1 LQRPGVIEYRA
12 VLVICNDDKPFAF
25 VSSGFDTTLDKEV
38 YTVAVVAR
46 SPRRIGVEAIEDPA
60 RREWVEAVV

>member
-1 LQRPGVIEYRA
+1 MFGPVE

-46 SPRRIGVEAIEDPA
+46 SPRRIGVEAIEDP
-60 RREWVEAVV
+60 EAYAKPRLLPPRDLF